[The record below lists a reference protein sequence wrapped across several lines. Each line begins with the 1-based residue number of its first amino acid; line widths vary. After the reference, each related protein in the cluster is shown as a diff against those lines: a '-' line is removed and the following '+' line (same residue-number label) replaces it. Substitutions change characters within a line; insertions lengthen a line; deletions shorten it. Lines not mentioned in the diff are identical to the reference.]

1 MISKIK
7 SVLSYFYVAQ
17 IKVAPE
23 NDLLYEP
30 FGVANDD
37 DAALVLSIE
46 ELGVQEPLTLSSDGF
61 LLSGHRRLA
70 AAKYL
75 GLETV
80 PVRFKDVILAL

>member
-17 IKVAPE
+17 IKVARE

-30 FGVANDD
+30 FGVANED

-46 ELGVQEPLTLSSDGF
+46 ELGV
-61 LLSGHRRLA
+61 
-70 AAKYL
+70 
-75 GLETV
+75 
-80 PVRFKDVILAL
+80 